1 MKKEDLIAI
10 GLTEEQA
17 KKVLESL
24 DGNFVTKTRFNEI
37 NEENKTLKQSVA
49 DRDKQ
54 LEDLKKSGG
63 DNAELKKQI
72 EALQQQNSEQKKA
85 HEAELSRLKLDNA
98 IDSALAA
105 AGAKN
110 AKAVKAL
117 LDVSKVKLGDDGKL
131 TGWDEQIAAV
141 QNASGDEELSGGSQ
155 PQGQTQTKCP
165 QTYNAFDYAKEYQP
179 DETYEL
185 KGADSDLAGLDM
197 QKAISDMEKDQV
209 LQQYQYFV
217 GTQDTGVK
225 KTPLDTG
232 ISALRSGE
240 NFSL

>member
-24 DGNFVTKTRFNEI
+24 DGNFVTKTRFNEV
-37 NEENKTLKQSVA
+37 NEENKALKQSVA

-131 TGWDEQIAAV
+131 TGWEEQLAAV
-141 QNASGDEELSGGSQ
+141 QKSDSYLFAEQAKQPIFKGFQPGAAGDIKPGAEVDTSKMTYSELAA
-155 PQGQTQTKCP
+155 
-165 QTYNAFDYAKEYQP
+165 YMAANP
-179 DETYEL
+179 D
-185 KGADSDLAGLDM
+185 
-197 QKAISDMEKDQV
+197 
-209 LQQYQYFV
+209 
-217 GTQDTGVK
+217 VK
-225 KTPLDTG
+225 L
-232 ISALRSGE
+232 E
-240 NFSL
+240 